1 MFSISKYS
9 FHGQQPDE
17 TVRAVF
23 KRHPWSYLKSALKLL
38 IFLLIPWVVFLF
50 SGFSRP
56 FSIISSIVGI
66 IGIIWAALIIYLW
79 NANIVILT
87 DKRVM
92 IVDLKNPISR
102 QVTEVPLKN
111 IQDSFF
117 ESRGLLKTIFGYGD
131 IILQTAGSRE
141 SNIVLKNL
149 DAPYDVQQLISR
161 TIKQ

>member
-1 MFSISKYS
+1 MPSSSNYS
-9 FHGQQPDE
+9 FHGQQPNE
-17 TVRAVF
+17 TVKAVF
-23 KRHPWSYLKSALKLL
+23 KRHPWSYLHSAIKLL
-38 IFLLIPWVVFLF
+38 IFLLVPWIVFLF

-56 FSIISSIVGI
+56 FSVTALVIGLVGL
-66 IGIIWAALIIYLW
+66 IWAVLIIYLW
-79 NANIVILT
+79 NANVVILT
-87 DKRVM
+87 DRRVM
-92 IVDLKNPISR
+92 IIDLKNPISR

-111 IQDSFF
+111 IQDSYF

-161 TIKQ
+161 TIK